1 MDPYLYRKY
10 NREELLNA
18 WERSSTINECIK
30 NLGMRVS
37 GAAYESI
44 KKILLFEGL
53 IGEQEIKETKTY
65 YNSSKTYNEKIII
78 NLNDEASFLCK
89 ESNMK
94 THDLKK
100 YIIKHNLLDSTT
112 CSSCGIS
119 SWNNIEISMHLDHI
133 NGDNKDNRLE
143 NLRFLCPN
151 CHSQTDTFGRSKN
164 VRKVFYC
171 TRCGKEPLTKG
182 NKTGICMYCKWENC
196 IDDTFVYDWETSEF
210 TKEEFKKEWF
220 KEGNS
225 LADIAYNITGNMNSR
240 RQTKIKNIA
249 HSLGYDYKHILDR
262 VRVEHNVFDETTVK
276 EFIDK
281 YCIKDSAVDNSKI
294 IKKIKKFSLLD
305 YQCECGLKD
314 TYNGKHLVLQLD
326 HINGIRNDHRLE
338 NLRFLCP
345 NCHSQTDTY
354 CGRNIGK
361 RKKCSNND
369 CDNMVYSKNVHNFC
383 KECYNNYLNF
393 CECGNKKER
402 NRKRCKE
409 CQESIT
415 RKYKKKYTK
424 YKYNCNE
431 CLKPIQKEGLCIECY
446 KNKQSKNIPSLE
458 EIIIVLK
465 ENNNK
470 LYKSGEN
477 FGVSDNAVK
486 KWLIKYD
493 VPYYSKELKKY
504 LDSH

>member
-225 LADIAYNITGNMNSR
+225 LADITYNLIENKNPR
-240 RQTKIKNIA
+240 RQEKVKNIA
-249 HSLGYDYKHILDR
+249 YSLGYDYKHIINRARRRKNDA
-262 VRVEHNVFDETTVK
+262 FDETTVK

-281 YCIKDSAVDNSKI
+281 YCVQNSNVENSWI
-294 IKKIKKFSLLD
+294 IKKIKKFSLLEC
-305 YQCECGLKD
+305 QCECGLKD

-326 HINGIRNDHRLE
+326 HINGVRNDHRLE

-354 CGRNIGK
+354 CGRNIRK
-361 RKKCSNND
+361 IKKCSNND
-369 CDNMVYSKNVHNFC
+369 CNNMVYSKNAHKFC
-383 KECYNNYLNF
+383 KECYNSYLNF
-393 CECGNKKER
+393 CECGNKKEKD
-402 NRKRCKE
+402 RKRCKE
-409 CQESIT
+409 CQEKRDSAIELT
-415 RKYKKKYTK
+415 YKEKCIDCGNPIKRKGRCWY
-424 YKYNCNE
+424 C
-431 CLKPIQKEGLCIECY
+431 
-446 KNKQSKNIPSLE
+446 
-458 EIIIVLK
+458 
-465 ENNNK
+465 
-470 LYKSGEN
+470 
-477 FGVSDNAVK
+477 
-486 KWLIKYD
+486 
-493 VPYYSKELKKY
+493 YSKESSKHKPSKEEFIQVIVDYDFNLTAVSKHYNRSRSVMVKWLKKY
-504 LDSH
+504 DMPYHTSDLIDMYKNGAG